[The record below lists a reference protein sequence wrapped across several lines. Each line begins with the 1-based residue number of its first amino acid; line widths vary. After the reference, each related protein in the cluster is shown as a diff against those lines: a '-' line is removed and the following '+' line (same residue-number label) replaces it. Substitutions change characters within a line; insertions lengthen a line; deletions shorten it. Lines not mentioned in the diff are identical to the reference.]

1 MSSRVSSQRSGRT
14 IQASRSRCSRATSST
29 TRSSSRSN
37 SRRLRRSFAVV
48 TDSTADL
55 PNEWRDRYEIEIVP
69 LKVLFGQ
76 ETFRDRV
83 DMTDEE
89 FFRRLAASTSLPTT
103 SAPSP
108 GEFADVYRGCIS
120 IHIGAQLSAT
130 AEAARLGASS
140 VDGFTVNVVDSETV
154 SMPIAFLCRIAA
166 ESSSLAEATAAVE
179 QRVPRCRV
187 LALLDTLRY
196 VEMGGR
202 VSRAQAMIG
211 TMLDLKPLLLVANRE
226 IKSVDRVRTRSRA
239 IARMIEFVRAEQPVE
254 RLAVMHAQAPEEAEA
269 IAAQLRNKFP
279 DLEVP
284 VGQIGCV
291 LGTHTGPKALGLVYI
306 KTQSR

>member
-1 MSSRVSSQRSGRT
+1 MTRT
-14 IQASRSRCSRATSST
+14 
-29 TRSSSRSN
+29 
-37 SRRLRRSFAVV
+37 FAVV

-55 PNEWRDRYEIEIVP
+55 PDEWRSRYGIEVVP
-69 LKVLFGQ
+69 LKVLFGK

-83 DMTDEE
+83 DMTDEQ
-89 FFRRLAASTSLPTT
+89 FFARLAKSTSLPTT

-108 GEFADVYRGCIS
+108 GEFAEVYQRLARDHDGCIS
-120 IHIGAQLSAT
+120 IHIGEQLSAT
-130 AEAARLGASS
+130 AEAARVGAAA
-140 VDGFTVNVVDSETV
+140 VDGFPVEVIDSETV

-166 ESSSLAEATAAVE
+166 ECATLTEATAAVRS
-179 QRVPRCRV
+179 RVPKSRV

-211 TMLDLKPLLLVANRE
+211 TMLDLKPLLLVVDKD

-239 IARMIEFVRAEQPVE
+239 IPRMVEFFMSEMPVE
-254 RLAVMHAQAPEEAEA
+254 RLAVMHAQAPEEAEE
-269 IAAQLRNKFP
+269 IAGRLRREFS
-279 DLEVP
+279 DMDIP

-291 LGTHTGPKALGLVYI
+291 LGTHTGPKALALVYI
-306 KTQSR
+306 KR